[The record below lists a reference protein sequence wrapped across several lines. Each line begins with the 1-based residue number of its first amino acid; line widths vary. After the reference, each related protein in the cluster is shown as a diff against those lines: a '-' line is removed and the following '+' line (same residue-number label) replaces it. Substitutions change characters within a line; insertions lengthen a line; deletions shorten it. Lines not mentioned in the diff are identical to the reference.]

1 MEKRKKEKWLPI
13 KGYEGF
19 YEISNHG
26 RVRSVDRIVYFK
38 NNKGKRE
45 YKGKI
50 LKQKYHN
57 GYAMVNLNKNKKLEV
72 LYVHRLVAEHF
83 IPKIKNKNIV
93 NHKNGIK
100 SDNYYKNL
108 EWCTSRENN
117 IHANNTGL
125 HKNNISGLI
134 KYTNS
139 LKKQIIA
146 IKDNKLL
153 AIKDCS
159 RDMALFLLENNY
171 IENAQIATVARNIRK
186 SATEN
191 KPYYN
196 IYFSYNE

>member
-1 MEKRKKEKWLPI
+1 MQKRKKEKWVPI

-26 RVRSVDRIVYFK
+26 RVRSIDRIVYFK
-38 NNKGKRE
+38 NGKGQRE

-57 GYAMVNLNKNKKLEV
+57 GYAMVNLNKNKELKV
-72 LYVHRLVAEHF
+72 FYIHRLVAEHF
-83 IPKIKNKNIV
+83 IPRIKDKNIV

-108 EWCTSRENN
+108 EWCTSKKNN
-117 IHANNTGL
+117 IHVNNNGL

-139 LKKQIIA
+139 FKKQVIA
-146 IKDNKLL
+146 IKDNRILT
-153 AIKDCS
+153 IKDCS
-159 RDMALFLLENNY
+159 RDMAIFLLEHDY
-171 IENAQIATVARNIRK
+171 IKNVQINTASRSIRK

-191 KPYYN
+191 KPYHN
-196 IYFSYNE
+196 IYFSYNN